1 MGPSK
6 IGKTVLCENVIGL
19 ENMVKQQKVKDS
31 LKNWQKMLESQG
43 SLYQVLEWKDD
54 RIYIL
59 DNIFLFYIRWGIR

>member
-1 MGPSK
+1 MGSSK

-54 RIYIL
+54 RIYIF